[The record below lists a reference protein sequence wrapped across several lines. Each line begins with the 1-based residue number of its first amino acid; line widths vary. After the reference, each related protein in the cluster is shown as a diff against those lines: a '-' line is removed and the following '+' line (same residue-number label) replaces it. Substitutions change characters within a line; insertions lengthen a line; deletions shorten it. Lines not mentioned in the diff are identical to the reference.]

1 MEAQNPN
8 DRSKV
13 LAYLTDLKTLTPAA
27 EHGALESRMAEL
39 LNDASADD
47 FDVISMLSQEFDPQE
62 RVGWEKYR

>member
-13 LAYLTDLKTLTPAA
+13 LAYLTDLKSLTPAA

-47 FDVISMLSQEFDPQE
+47 FDVISMLSQEFDPQA